1 MPLIFGAAESHPMVD
16 ALFRTRIARWEE
28 LNRAIDERD
37 DMYHY
42 LARLFA
48 HDRDRALASYF
59 TSTLEQF
66 ELLRSIAAWRFPNG
80 PRTFLDFASGYGRL
94 TRLIVHE
101 RFADEVHVSDILEGA
116 MAFQGAQFGVK
127 TILSTSRPSELPIA
141 GRYDLIF
148 VASLFTHLPP
158 ESFTRWLQR
167 LAGLLEPEG
176 LLVFSVHD
184 ESVAPGKV
192 DGISFRAQSESRV
205 LDTNEYGSTW
215 VTESFVRAEVAAAGA
230 NFDCVRLPRALSDWQ
245 DVYVLSPGKLSAP
258 LPRRSVAKGFVEGVT
273 IDDAGVNITGWAVA
287 GDESVERVEV
297 RIEDEVAATTTTF
310 FDRPDVAAALGGSA
324 PARVGWQCVVP
335 HEAVRSF
342 RFQVVTISAFTRT
355 SHERIL
361 FLGTLESL
369 NRDVE
374 AARAKHLQQQVVRHE
389 AASSELALLIAELY
403 HVRAARD
410 RELEMMRQSA
420 FWKARSGWL
429 GVRRVLRLKNRE

>member
-16 ALFRTRIARWEE
+16 ALLRTRVPRWSE
-28 LNRAIDERD
+28 LNRAIDQRD
-37 DMYHY
+37 DMYHF
-42 LARLFA
+42 LAELFA
-48 HDRDRALASYF
+48 QDRDRALVSYF

-66 ELLRSIAAWRFPNG
+66 ELLRYIARWRFADG

-94 TRLIVHE
+94 TRLLVHE
-101 RFADEVHVSDILEGA
+101 RFAREVHASDILEGA
-116 MAFQGAQFGVK
+116 MTFQAAQFGVK
-127 TILSTSRPSELPIA
+127 TILSTTQPSALPIA

-215 VTESFVRAEVAAAGA
+215 VTESFVRAEVAAAGL

-245 DVYVLSPGKLSAP
+245 DVYVISPARLTPGE
-258 LPRRSVAKGFVEGVT
+258 PRRVPRGFVEGIE
-273 IDDAGVNITGWAVA
+273 IDGTGAKITGWAVA
-287 GDESVERVEV
+287 GDETAARVEV
-297 RIEDEVAATTTTF
+297 RVEDEVVATAATF
-310 FDRPDVAAALGGSA
+310 FDRPDVAAALGGA
-324 PARVGWQCVVP
+324 TPVRAGWHCLVP
-335 HEAVRSF
+335 HAAVRSF
-342 RFQVVTISAFTRT
+342 RFQVVTVSAFSRAND
-355 SHERIL
+355 ERIL

-369 NRDVE
+369 VSHVE
-374 AARAKHLQQQVVRHE
+374 AARAKNLQQQVTRHE
-389 AASSELALLIAELY
+389 TASSELALLIAELY
-403 HVRAARD
+403 RVRAARD
-410 RELEMMRQSA
+410 HELDLMRKSP
-420 FWKARSGWL
+420 FWKARSTWL
-429 GVRRVLRLKNRE
+429 TVKRALRLGR